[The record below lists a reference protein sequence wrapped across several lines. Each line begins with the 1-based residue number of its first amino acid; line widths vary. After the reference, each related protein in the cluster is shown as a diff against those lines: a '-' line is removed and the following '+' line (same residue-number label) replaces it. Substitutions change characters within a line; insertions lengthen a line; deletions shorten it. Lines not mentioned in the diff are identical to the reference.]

1 MHNLRFE
8 CVNSAL
14 GVAGAAVAAR
24 GSFGNILGHGQQ
36 STPSQNYGY
45 GYNYN
50 SAPGTTLNTGS
61 YPSAGYYTNQNVVPS
76 TTYTGGYNTESAAY
90 GSGVGYSDPSVQ
102 TGNIG
107 GYAGP
112 SVASA
117 NIGYA
122 GPSFAIH
129 SQIQPYAYRSA
140 PLPPQGKAVYIV
152 CDQQH

>member
-1 MHNLRFE
+1 M
-8 CVNSAL
+8 

-24 GSFGNILGHGQQ
+24 GTFSNILGHGQQQ

-50 SAPGTTLNTGS
+50 SAPLTTQLTTGS
-61 YPSAGYYTNQNVVPS
+61 YPSAGYYTNQNFVPS
-76 TTYTGGYNTESAAY
+76 TYTPGYNTETAAY
-90 GSGVGYSDPSVQ
+90 GSGVGYSGPSVQ
-102 TGNIG
+102 TGNI

-117 NIGYA
+117 NIGYT
-122 GPSFAIH
+122 GPSFSVQ

-140 PLPPQGKAVYIV
+140 PLPPQGKAVYVV

>member
-1 MHNLRFE
+1 MCIIFYFK

-14 GVAGAAVAAR
+14 GLAGAAVAGR
-24 GSFGNILGHGQQ
+24 GTFNNILGGGQQ

-50 SAPGTTLNTGS
+50 TVPVTTLTTGS
-61 YPSAGYYTNQNVVPS
+61 YPSAGYYGNQNVVPS
-76 TTYTGGYNTESAAY
+76 TYSTGYNTDTTAY
-90 GSGVGYSDPSVQ
+90 GSGVGYSGQNVQ
-102 TGNIG
+102 TGNV

-112 SVASA
+112 GVASA
-117 NIGYA
+117 NIGYS
-122 GPSFAIH
+122 GPSFSVQ

-140 PLPPQGKAVYIV
+140 PLPPQGKAVYVV